1 MLRSF
6 RPPSGG
12 CSGGPEDRGS
22 RYRRLNKALSDK
34 LWIDWSNQTIA
45 SFSIGQHWRSPPVPA
60 NNFLRQNPLSAK
72 RMIIKL
78 GFWLCDCPE
87 KGAASKK

>member
-6 RPPSGG
+6 RPPSAG

-78 GFWLCDCPE
+78 GFWLCHCPE

>member
-12 CSGGPEDRGS
+12 GSGGPEDRGS
-22 RYRRLNKALSDK
+22 RYRGLNKALSDK

-60 NNFLRQNPLSAK
+60 NNFPGQNPLSAK

-78 GFWLCDCPE
+78 GFWLCKRPE

>member
-6 RPPSGG
+6 GPLSGG

-22 RYRRLNKALSDK
+22 RYRGLNKALGDK
-34 LWIDWSNQTIA
+34 LWIDRSNQTIA

-60 NNFLRQNPLSAK
+60 NNFLGQNPLSAK

-78 GFWLCDCPE
+78 GFWLCERPE